1 MEVVKAVVD
10 VEAGEDGA
18 GIRGRHPL
26 SCVSSK
32 IWSLVKII
40 TFVVKEKPSVK
51 TKERELFSEN
61 KVKIRK
67 KKVVNDRLL
76 EYRT

>member
-1 MEVVKAVVD
+1 
-10 VEAGEDGA
+10 
-18 GIRGRHPL
+18 
-26 SCVSSK
+26 VSSK